1 MISEVNLVDGSEGWW
16 VDTGASCQ
24 VYYDRAMFKSYSNV
38 GDKMVLLDD
47 THSTIVAGSGKVE
60 LNLTHRKTV
69 ILKDVLHTPETRK
82 NLPVCTPYDPSE
94 KLFKNIGNS
103 VRQNEYASIIG
114 SLRYSIDCTRP
125 DIAYDVRVLC
135 RFTSKPGN
143 EHWRALE
150 RVMHYLKRTMN
161 LGLHYGKFPAVLE
174 GYSDANWNTLFDDS
188 KATSG
193 YIFSIAG
200 GAISWKSKKQTILA

>member
-82 NLPVCTPYDPSE
+82 NLVSSYLLNKAGFTQT
-94 KLFKNIGNS
+94 IGAN
-103 VRQNEYASIIG
+103 
-114 SLRYSIDCTRP
+114 L
-125 DIAYDVRVLC
+125 
-135 RFTSKPGN
+135 FTSKPGN

-200 GAISWKSKKQTILA
+200 GGISWKSKKQTILA